1 MAAMERMDPHLSGE
15 VELPAF
21 TKWWKYKQ
29 QVPTHK
35 SSLPKPSALCRAR
48 PPLHCC
54 LCSAWLPH
62 PCVRVQLSHRGAAA
76 AAAAHAAALPID
88 DVFVCCPGVPPGYPE
103 EGGGG
108 VPDGRRGRVG
118 GAGQRGGWPAAEE
131 DQQEIPQGREQPRA
145 VASFA
150 GTLSSFPW
158 HVPVKLECQQVDSL
172 HARRTD
178 RVRPAVR
185 PRS

>member
-1 MAAMERMDPHLSGE
+1 MAAMDRMDPHLSGE

-76 AAAAHAAALPID
+76 RTAAAHAAALPID
-88 DVFVCCPGVPPGYPE
+88 DVFVCCPGVPPGYAE
-103 EGGGG
+103 EGGEG
-108 VPDGRRGRVG
+108 VP
-118 GAGQRGGWPAAEE
+118 
-131 DQQEIPQGREQPRA
+131 
-145 VASFA
+145 
-150 GTLSSFPW
+150 
-158 HVPVKLECQQVDSL
+158 
-172 HARRTD
+172 HAR
-178 RVRPAVR
+178 
-185 PRS
+185 